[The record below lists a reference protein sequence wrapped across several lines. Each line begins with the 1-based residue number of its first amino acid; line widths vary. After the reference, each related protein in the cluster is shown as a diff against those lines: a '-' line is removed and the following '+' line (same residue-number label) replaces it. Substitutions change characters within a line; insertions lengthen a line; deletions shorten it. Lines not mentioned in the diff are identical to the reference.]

1 LPSTSTVPL
10 RLYASKVRAE
20 SFYSCYISLFR
31 QITLPYEDIVTVKT
45 SRSARLA
52 AKAAANEKPR
62 RGFRF
67 WRSRVSRGE
76 EPVNKFG
83 FLGNVADTLDIYYV
97 PDASRSNKFTLEK
110 VG

>member
-1 LPSTSTVPL
+1 M
-10 RLYASKVRAE
+10 
-20 SFYSCYISLFR
+20 
-31 QITLPYEDIVTVKT
+31 TLPYEDIVTVKT

-67 WRSRVSRGE
+67 WRSRVARGE

-110 VG
+110 VGPWKTFNKDMFFVLSLEFALPTSQLS